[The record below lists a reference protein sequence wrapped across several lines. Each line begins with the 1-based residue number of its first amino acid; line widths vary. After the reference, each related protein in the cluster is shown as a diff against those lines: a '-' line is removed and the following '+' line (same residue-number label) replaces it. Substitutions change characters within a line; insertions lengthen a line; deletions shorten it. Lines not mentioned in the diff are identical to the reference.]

1 MNPEIEDSAAQ
12 SLGSRL
18 RGLLVSPAMR
28 QRVIGPMGF
37 DASVLA
43 LNLITGIA
51 IARALG
57 PSGRGEIAAILL
69 LTQMAG
75 WLFSVGSTE
84 AVSYR
89 LARNPSDGGRL
100 ISSWGLLTLLF
111 SLVAIAVVELVLPI
125 IFGAQTAA
133 TIELARI
140 YILVVT
146 LMIALSVVNGILLG
160 DHDFLLYNLV
170 RIVTPAWVAV
180 AYIVFWASGG
190 LSVELALTINA
201 TAFGAACLLGIVR
214 SVRRHGLDPPSRS
227 LLRET
232 LWYGLRAH
240 GGSVAG
246 LVNARLDLL
255 IVPAFFGAASV
266 GLYSVATNVG
276 GIIGTLTGTIALLV
290 LPVAARRQ
298 GNSARTVIRTMHVV
312 LLIGLAAAVP
322 LMALADIALRFV
334 YGDDFGAAATSLR
347 ILLPGEVLDAAAM
360 VLWSGLLAAN
370 RPFLS
375 SIAAAPAAV
384 VTVAGLVLFLESG
397 GIEAAAIVS
406 TTAYTLVF
414 LISIF
419 LYRHVAELRWR
430 DFVHPPA

>member
-1 MNPEIEDSAAQ
+1 MNGGFDDSAGP
-12 SLGSRL
+12 SLRSRL
-18 RGLLVSPAMR
+18 RGLMFSPAIR
-28 QRVIGPMGF
+28 QRVLGPMGF

-75 WLFSVGSTE
+75 WLFSIGSTE

-89 LARNPSDGGRL
+89 LARNPRDGGRL

-125 IFGAQTAA
+125 LFGAQTAA

-140 YILVVT
+140 YIVVVT

-180 AYIVFWASGG
+180 AYIVFWATGG
-190 LSVELALTINA
+190 LSVELALAINA
-201 TAFGAACLLGIVR
+201 MAFGAACLLGTIR
-214 SVRRHGLDPPSRS
+214 SLRRHGLDPPSPS

-240 GGSVAG
+240 GGSIAG

-255 IVPAFFGAASV
+255 IVPAFLGAAGV

-290 LPVAARRQ
+290 LPVAARQR
-298 GNSARTVIRTMHVV
+298 GDSARTVIRTMQAV
-312 LLIGLAAAVP
+312 LLIGLAVAVP

-334 YGDDFGAAATSLR
+334 YGDEFGAAATSLR

-384 VTVAGLVLFLESG
+384 VTVAGLILFLESG

-414 LISIF
+414 LISIL